1 MGYKRSVGT
10 QKTIFFATS
19 NLNKFEEASDIL
31 SKYRINITRANI
43 KTTEIQADNVEDIA
57 MAAVT
62 QSSSMGFLPVFVEDA
77 GLFINALKGF
87 PGPFSSYVY
96 RTIGTR
102 GVLKLLEGEKNR
114 LSEFRSSVAFY
125 ASNDLKKCFSGTAV
139 GKISEKE
146 RGIRGFGFDPI
157 FVPAKGDGRTFA
169 EMTIKEKNLLSHRA
183 DALKKFAEWYLKKF
197 DVKNMFSEN

>member
-1 MGYKRSVGT
+1 MGYKRKLGT

-19 NLNKFEEASDIL
+19 NLNKSKEASDIL
-31 SKYRINITRANI
+31 SKYGIKITRVNV
-43 KTTEIQADNVEDIA
+43 KTTEIQADSVEDVA
-57 MAAVT
+57 TAAVT
-62 QSSSMGFLPVFVEDA
+62 QASKMGFLPIFVEDA

-102 GVLKLLEGEKNR
+102 GVLRLLEGEKNR

-125 ASNDLKKCFSGTAV
+125 ASSDLKKYFSGTSV

-146 RGIRGFGFDPI
+146 RGTHGFGFDPI
-157 FVPAKGDGRTFA
+157 FEPIKGDGRTFA
-169 EMTIKEKNLLSHRA
+169 EMTMDEKDSLSHRA
-183 DALKKFAEWYLKKF
+183 DALKKFADWYLKKF
-197 DVKNMFSEN
+197 GAENML